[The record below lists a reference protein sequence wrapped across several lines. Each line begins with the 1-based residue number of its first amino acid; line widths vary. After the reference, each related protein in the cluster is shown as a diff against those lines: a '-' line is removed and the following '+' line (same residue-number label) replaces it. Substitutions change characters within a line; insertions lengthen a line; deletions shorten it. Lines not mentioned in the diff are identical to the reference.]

1 MPLELQII
9 RASEFV
15 RMGPKNHLDM
25 DETKLALVLL
35 ARACRQR
42 GIDQAMMDLRQVAI
56 PEKPLFTPTQ
66 IAELVNTF
74 QHAGFGH
81 EQRLAILY
89 RSDPHHGAR
98 MFAFISK
105 MRGIQVHAFQDF
117 EEAVQWLSE
126 PRGAARLPGQEV
138 PIRVA
143 RKSASHVKISRA
155 RQLAR
160 GA

>member
-81 EQRLAILY
+81 EQRLAIPGRLG
-89 RSDPHHGAR
+89 RVVSRRRKPAR
-98 MFAFISK
+98 VRNAGCAIGCRCWST
-105 MRGIQVHAFQDF
+105 RDRPV
-117 EEAVQWLSE
+117 
-126 PRGAARLPGQEV
+126 PPG
-138 PIRVA
+138 P
-143 RKSASHVKISRA
+143 
-155 RQLAR
+155 
-160 GA
+160 

>member
-15 RMGPKNHLDM
+15 RVDPKNHLDM
-25 DETKLALVLL
+25 HETKKALVLL
-35 ARACRQR
+35 ARACCQR
-42 GIDQAMMDLRQVAI
+42 GIDQAMMDLRQVPI

-74 QHAGFGH
+74 QHAGFGNQ
-81 EQRLAILY
+81 QRLAILY

-105 MRGIQVHAFQDF
+105 MRGCQVQAFQDF
-117 EEAVQWLSE
+117 ERALQWLSE
-126 PRGAARLPGQEV
+126 VRAALRESGQEV
-138 PIRVA
+138 PVHVAPKSSTRV
-143 RKSASHVKISRA
+143 KVSRPGTH
-155 RQLAR
+155 AR
-160 GA
+160 GH

>member
-15 RMGPKNHLDM
+15 RMGPKNRLDM

-42 GIDQAMMDLRQVAI
+42 GIEQAMLDLREVPI
-56 PEKPLFTPTQ
+56 PEKPFFTPTQ

-74 QHAGFGH
+74 QHAGFGN

-126 PRGAARLPGQEV
+126 PRGVARPTGQEV

-143 RKSASHVKISRA
+143 RKSASQVKISRA